1 MKQDG
6 MLDYRQSQTST
17 SLAAGATFIHSIE
30 SLEKPREVLF
40 INTDAVI
47 FENDTTLFKI
57 VLCQCNMDSPAF

>member
-30 SLEKPREVLF
+30 SLEKPREILF
-40 INTDAVI
+40 IDAYTVI
-47 FENDTTLFKI
+47 F
-57 VLCQCNMDSPAF
+57 